1 MAGSNRCG
9 KLFPFPLDLP
19 KRPANSGVGCEELSP
34 PKRFHRDKDQTHAM
48 NAVPE
53 TVGRYQLL
61 RELGRGMMGVVYL
74 AKDPDLGRDIALKVI
89 QLPLGANA
97 AEREGFEKRF
107 FAEAQS
113 AARLTHPGIVIVH
126 DVGRD
131 PASGA
136 LFMALQLLP
145 GQTLDQVLKSRK
157 RLEWKEALR
166 ITRKVALALEH
177 AHSEGV
183 VHRDIKPANIM
194 ILPSGEP
201 KIMDFG
207 IAKIETGRLTAT
219 GQFIGTPLYMSPEQ
233 AMARPVDGRSDI
245 FSLGSVL
252 YEMLTGVP
260 AFDGESVTKILFQLM
275 STEPEAPS
283 VRVASLSP
291 AIDNILRRCLAKDV
305 TLRYPDAEM
314 LANDIT
320 AIIGPVDT
328 GRTVLPVGS
337 GTEASET
344 PLAALVPPGPEGR
357 GQEEWTALETRALP
371 RAAARRKGRKMSVAI
386 AIVVVAFLG
395 WAVIRTLTPPPV
407 ARLIETASEPRTEP
421 SPSEPSEGPRATP
434 SPSRATNEAA
444 RLSVEFE
451 HSLRGGVFRL
461 YVDDLKVID
470 EPFGSRVTK
479 KIVGVEMRKGF
490 LAETLEV
497 TPGLRTVKVEVAW
510 EDNVK
515 IARSQTF
522 FNAGSRLRLKAKLGS
537 MGGLR
542 KDLSLEWN

>member
-1 MAGSNRCG
+1 MNG
-9 KLFPFPLDLP
+9 LP
-19 KRPANSGVGCEELSP
+19 EA
-34 PKRFHRDKDQTHAM
+34 
-48 NAVPE
+48 
-53 TVGRYQLL
+53 VGRYRLL

-89 QLPLGANA
+89 QLPPGATE
-97 AEREGFEKRF
+97 AERSSFEQRF

-131 PASGA
+131 ATSGA

-145 GQTLDQVLKSRK
+145 GQTLDHLLKSRK
-157 RLEWKEALR
+157 RLEWQEALR
-166 ITRKVALALEH
+166 ITRKVAEALEH

-207 IAKIETGRLTAT
+207 IAKIEAGHLTAT

-252 YEMLTGVP
+252 YEMLVGTP

-275 STEPEAPS
+275 STEPEPPS
-283 VRVASLSP
+283 ARIGSLSP
-291 AIDNILRRCLAKDV
+291 AIDNILRRCLAKDA
-305 TLRYPDAEM
+305 TLRYSSAQA

-320 AIIGPVDT
+320 AIIGPGTDA
-328 GRTVLPVGS
+328 GRLPPSSVGS
-337 GTEASET
+337 GTEIAES
-344 PLAALVPPGPEGR
+344 PLAALVTPEGER
-357 GQEEWTALETRALP
+357 RIPEDWASLETRALRGNP
-371 RAAARRKGRKMSVAI
+371 AKKSRRALMVGGG
-386 AIVVVAFLG
+386 VVALALAG
-395 WAVIRTLTPPPV
+395 WATWSFLTPPPV
-407 ARLIETASEPRTEP
+407 ARLIETPAEPEPAPSTSEPAEAPRT
-421 SPSEPSEGPRATP
+421 TP
-434 SPSRATNEAA
+434 PPARPANQAA
-444 RLSVEFE
+444 RLTVDFE
-451 HSLRGGVFRL
+451 HSLKGGVFRL
-461 YVDDLKVID
+461 YVDDLRVID
-470 EPFGSRVTK
+470 EPFGGRITK
-479 KIVGVEMRKGF
+479 KIVGMEMRKGR
-490 LAETLEV
+490 LTETLEV
-497 TPGLRTVKVEVAW
+497 MPGLRVVKVEVLW
-510 EDNVK
+510 DDNIK
-515 IARSQTF
+515 TERSQTF
-522 FNAGSRLRLKAKLGS
+522 FNPGSRLRLKAKLGS

>member
-1 MAGSNRCG
+1 MTLA
-9 KLFPFPLDLP
+9 
-19 KRPANSGVGCEELSP
+19 
-34 PKRFHRDKDQTHAM
+34 T
-48 NAVPE
+48 PE
-53 TVGRYQLL
+53 TVGRYQVL

-89 QLPLGANA
+89 QLPLGATA
-97 AEREGFEKRF
+97 TDRAGFEQRF

-131 PASGA
+131 SASGA

-145 GQTLDQVLKSRK
+145 GQTLDQVLKSQK

-166 ITRKVALALEH
+166 ITRKVAQALEH

-207 IAKIETGRLTAT
+207 IAKVEAGRLTAT

-260 AFDGESVTKILFQLM
+260 AFDGESVTRILFQLM
-275 STEPEAPS
+275 STEPEPPS
-283 VRVASLSP
+283 VRVTSLSP

-305 TLRYPDAEM
+305 TRRYPDAEA

-320 AIIGPVDT
+320 AIIGPAT
-328 GRTVLPVGS
+328 EGGRAVSAGVGS
-337 GTEASET
+337 GTEAADA
-344 PLAALVPPGPEGR
+344 PLAALLPPEAVSSLPED
-357 GQEEWTALETRALP
+357 WNALETRALP
-371 RAAARRKGRKMSVAI
+371 RSPRRTQRRNLLI
-386 AIVVVAFLG
+386 ATGVVVAALLG
-395 WAVIRTLTPPPV
+395 WALLRTRTPPPV
-407 ARLIETASEPRTEP
+407 ARLIQTPSQAPTELKTEP
-421 SPSEPSEGPRATP
+421 PGTQPDEAPRPTP
-434 SPSRATNEAA
+434 PPPKVSNQAA

-451 HSLRGGVFRL
+451 HSLKGGIFRL
-461 YVDDLKVID
+461 YVDDLRVID
-470 EPFGSRVTK
+470 EPFGSHVTK

-497 TPGLRTVKVEVAW
+497 NPGVRTVKVEVLW
-510 EDNVK
+510 DDNVK
-515 IARSQTF
+515 TERSQTF

-542 KDLSLEWN
+542 HDLSLEWN

>member
-1 MAGSNRCG
+1 
-9 KLFPFPLDLP
+9 
-19 KRPANSGVGCEELSP
+19 
-34 PKRFHRDKDQTHAM
+34 M
-48 NAVPE
+48 NGLPE
-53 TVGRYQLL
+53 TVGRYRLI
-61 RELGRGMMGVVYL
+61 RELGRGMMGVVWL
-74 AKDPDLGRDIALKVI
+74 AKDPDLGRDIALKII
-89 QLPLGANA
+89 QLPPGANE
-97 AEREGFEKRF
+97 AERASFEQRF
-107 FAEAQS
+107 FSEAQS

-145 GQTLDQVLKSRK
+145 GQTLDHVLKTRK
-157 RLEWKEALR
+157 RLEWQEALR
-166 ITRKVALALEH
+166 ITRKVAEALEH

-194 ILPSGEP
+194 VLPSGDP

-207 IAKIETGRLTAT
+207 IAKIETERLTAT

-275 STEPEAPS
+275 STEPEPPS
-283 VRVASLSP
+283 VRIASLSP

-305 TLRYPDAEM
+305 TLRYANAQA

-320 AIIGPVDT
+320 ALIGPGTDS
-328 GRTVLPVGS
+328 GRVPASSPGS
-337 GTEASET
+337 GTEIAEN
-344 PLAALVPPGPEGR
+344 PLAALVTTTNGRRIPED
-357 GQEEWTALETRALP
+357 WTSLETRALP
-371 RAAARRKGRKMSVAI
+371 GSPARRRRKILWSAGAVAVL
-386 AIVVVAFLG
+386 ALLG
-395 WAVIRTLTPPPV
+395 WATVSFLTPPPV
-407 ARLIETASEPRTEP
+407 ARLIEKPAEPEPAPPATA
-421 SPSEPSEGPRATP
+421 PSEAPRETP
-434 SPSRATNEAA
+434 RPARRANEATL
-444 RLSVEFE
+444 LSVEFE
-451 HSLRGGVFRL
+451 HSLKGGIFRL
-461 YVDDLKVID
+461 YVDDLRVID
-470 EPFGSRVTK
+470 APFGGRVTK

-497 TPGLRTVKVEVAW
+497 TPGLRTVKVEVLW
-510 EDNVK
+510 DDNVK
-515 IARSQTF
+515 TERSQTF
-522 FNAGSRLRLKAKLGS
+522 FNPGSRLRLKAKLGS

-542 KDLSLEWN
+542 KDLSLQWN

>member
-1 MAGSNRCG
+1 
-9 KLFPFPLDLP
+9 
-19 KRPANSGVGCEELSP
+19 
-34 PKRFHRDKDQTHAM
+34 M
-48 NAVPE
+48 NGLPE
-53 TVGRYQLL
+53 TVGRYRLL

-89 QLPLGANA
+89 QLPQGATET
-97 AEREGFEKRF
+97 ERASFEQRF
-107 FAEAQS
+107 FAEARS

-131 PASGA
+131 PTSGA

-145 GQTLDQVLKSRK
+145 GQTLDHLLKSRK
-157 RLEWKEALR
+157 RLEWQEALR
-166 ITRKVALALEH
+166 ITRKVAEALEH

-194 ILPSGEP
+194 ILPSGDP

-275 STEPEAPS
+275 SVEPEPPS
-283 VRVASLSP
+283 VRVDSLSP

-305 TLRYPDAEM
+305 TQRYPNAQA
-314 LANDIT
+314 LADDIT
-320 AIIGPVDT
+320 AVIGPGTDV
-328 GRTVLPVGS
+328 GRLQPSGLGAGG
-337 GTEASET
+337 GTESADA
-344 PLAALVPPGPEGR
+344 PLAALLDSGGERPGSED
-357 GQEEWTALETRALP
+357 WTSLETRALP
-371 RAAARRKGRKMSVAI
+371 ASRARNRRKAWIAALGVA
-386 AIVVVAFLG
+386 ALALLG
-395 WAVIRTLTPPPV
+395 WGAWRFLTPPPV
-407 ARLIETASEPRTEP
+407 ARLIEKPTEPTPPPAAEPTEEPRTAP
-421 SPSEPSEGPRATP
+421 RPTPRA
-434 SPSRATNEAA
+434 NEATL
-444 RLSVEFE
+444 LSVEFE
-451 HSLRGGVFRL
+451 HSLKAGVFRL
-461 YVDDLKVID
+461 YVDDLRVID
-470 EPFGSRVTK
+470 EPFGGRITK

-497 TPGLRTVKVEVAW
+497 TPGLRTVKVEVRW

-515 IARSQTF
+515 TERSQTF
-522 FNAGSRLRLKAKLGS
+522 FHPGSRLRLKAKLGS

-542 KDLSLEWN
+542 KDLSLSWN